1 MREGFVSCTSAA
13 GPDVTASVGAAI
25 MIFFSVSAGFSDFS
39 EWIFD
44 KIDLVSFSKAWE
56 QRITTA
62 ARTPATSI
70 KFFGMDL
77 FAFKG
82 HKGKN

>member
-1 MREGFVSCTSAA
+1 MKEGFVSCTSAA
-13 GPDVTASVGAAI
+13 GPDVTASAGALI
-25 MIFFSVSAGFSDFS
+25 MTFFSASADFS
-39 EWIFD
+39 VCSGLIFD
-44 KIDLVSFSKAWE
+44 RINVVSFSKAWE
-56 QRITTA
+56 QRMTAA

-77 FAFKG
+77 SAFKG